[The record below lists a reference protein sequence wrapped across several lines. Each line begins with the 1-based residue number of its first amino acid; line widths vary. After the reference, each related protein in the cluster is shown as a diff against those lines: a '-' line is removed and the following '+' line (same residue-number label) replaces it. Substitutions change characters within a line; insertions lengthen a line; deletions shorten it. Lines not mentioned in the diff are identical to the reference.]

1 MRVFSIFDRCG
12 FRLKFVALSALMYPL
27 ALAAT
32 PVLLETEGFRE
43 KGGWVVDQQFM
54 DQMGSPYLMA
64 HGCGRPVADAVTTVS
79 LKDAAP
85 TGGVY
90 RVWVRTRDWVVPHGP
105 GRFRLK
111 LGLPGGKVFWESG
124 DLGVG
129 GSKWNWTECG
139 TVGIPCAD
147 IEVRLHD
154 LTGFDGR
161 CDAVI
166 FSPLQDDARPED
178 AWNTF
183 RWRRNLLDIPRE
195 VPTRQYD
202 FVVVGGGY
210 AGMCA
215 AVAAARRGVRTA
227 LVQDRPVFGGNA
239 SSEVRVGPIGKM
251 GLEPF
256 PRNSDHAYELW
267 ELTKGDGSKMSAGVR
282 PKPDDARIAAWIA
295 AETNLSAYVFTRC
308 VGVEC
313 ADDKSICSVVVRHV
327 ETGRETRLKARHFA
341 DCTGDGWLAVAA
353 GARYREE
360 PETFEQ
366 TGEMFARRS
375 DGRQTGRYGST
386 NFWLTRWTKTR
397 VSFPDCP
404 WALRIESEDEA
415 MIENNTALAGNH
427 PYASAWNWESGLDK
441 DAVRDGEWIRDYNFR
456 AAYGM
461 WDYLKNRSPDK
472 ERYACAEISWMGYV
486 LGKRAARRIEGDY
499 ILTEQDLVNHRT
511 YPDGVVTTTWYL
523 DMHFPDPRNAARFP
537 EGAFLTT
544 AYDVPG
550 VHDVVTNMVGR
561 QTWIKP
567 YPIPFRCF
575 YSTNVP
581 NLWMAGKDISCTYV
595 GMASVRVENTT
606 AQMGTMVGR
615 AVSLCV
621 RNGWTPRQL
630 GCGHFDE
637 LKTLLA
643 NPGPET
649 DLARR
654 GRLLDQNR
662 IGLRNEA
669 LYWMRKVYHN
679 RPLCRMIFLGGILGL
694 IGGCWFL
701 IRRGKN

>member
-1 MRVFSIFDRCG
+1 MRILADIERWGSCFLLGIWA
-12 FRLKFVALSALMYPL
+12 ALVCPL
-27 ALAAT
+27 ALEAT
-32 PVLLETEGFRE
+32 PVLLEAESFRE

-64 HGCGRPVADAVTTVS
+64 HGCGRPVADAVTTVA
-79 LKDAAP
+79 L
-85 TGGVY
+85 TGGAATGEVY
-90 RVWVRTRDWVVPHGP
+90 RIWVRTRDWVAPYGP
-105 GRFRLK
+105 GRFQLQF
-111 LGLPGGKVFWESG
+111 GGASGKIFWTSKE
-124 DLGVG
+124 LGVG
-129 GSKWNWTECG
+129 DPVWNWIECG
-139 TVGIPCAD
+139 TVAIPQTD

-161 CDAVI
+161 CDAVMLV
-166 FSPLQDDARPED
+166 PLRDDVTPED

-183 RWRRNLLDIPRE
+183 EWRRKLLDVPRE
-195 VPTRQYD
+195 VETRQYD

-215 AVAAARRGVRTA
+215 AVAAARRGVKTA

-295 AETNLSAYVFTRC
+295 AETNLGAYVFTRC

-313 ADDKSICSVVVRHV
+313 AEGKSIRAVIVRHV
-327 ETGRETRLKARHFA
+327 ETGRETRLEAKHFA

-397 VSFPDCP
+397 ELFPDCP

-415 MIENNTALAGNH
+415 MIENNTALAGNY

-499 ILTEQDLVNHRT
+499 ILTEQDLVNHKV
-511 YPDGVVTTTWYL
+511 YSDGVVTTTWYL

-537 EGAFLTT
+537 EGAFRTT

-621 RNGWTPRQL
+621 QNGWTPRQL
-630 GCGHFDE
+630 GGDHFDE
-637 LKTLLA
+637 LRELLA

-662 IGLRNEA
+662 IGIRNEM
-669 LYWMRKVYHN
+669 LYWIRKVYHN
-679 RPLCRMIFLGGILGL
+679 RPLCRMIFLGGLFVL
-694 IGGCWFL
+694 MGGCWL
-701 IRRGKN
+701 LVRRGKN